1 MTLRIN
7 CWSGPRNIST
17 SFMYAF
23 RQRSDTTVFDEPIY
37 AHYLRVTGRDH
48 PGRDDVLASQNP
60 DGEAVV
66 RDVILGRHPTPV
78 AFFKQ
83 MAQHFVDLDRGFLGA
98 CRNIL
103 LIRDPARVVTS
114 FAKNVPDVNVADTGL
129 PIQVDLLES
138 ILAEG
143 EDPVVVDSATLLADP
158 EAMLRTLCL
167 RLGLDFDPAMLSWP
181 AGPKPEDG
189 VWAGHWYA
197 STHRSSGFQ
206 AGHPS
211 AEPVPD
217 YLRPVIDEARPHYDR
232 LLEHALVA

>member
-7 CWSGPRNIST
+7 SWSGPRNIST
-17 SFMYAF
+17 SFMYAI

-48 PGRDDVLASQNP
+48 PGRDDVLASQDP

-66 RDVILGRHPTPV
+66 RDVILGGHPTPV

-83 MAQHFVDLDRGFLGA
+83 MAKHFVDLDRGFLGA

-129 PIQVDLLES
+129 PIQVDLLDS

-143 EDPVVVDSATLLADP
+143 EDPVVVDSATLLA
-158 EAMLRTLCL
+158 ERTRMKPLWYALAGGVAASRVHTRIHHASDVVAGAALGLALGRVVQKTL
-167 RLGLDFDPAMLSWP
+167 RL
-181 AGPKPEDG
+181 
-189 VWAGHWYA
+189 
-197 STHRSSGFQ
+197 R
-206 AGHPS
+206 
-211 AEPVPD
+211 
-217 YLRPVIDEARPHYDR
+217 
-232 LLEHALVA
+232 